1 MYFTP
6 FRQQG
11 NRGNKFYLKLAAAGL
26 AAAVL
31 IPHNASAE
39 EKDQDVIIIYKNKDG
54 KDKIKEES
62 SEIVHEFKSIP
73 AISASLTDK
82 DILQLK
88 KDPDVVSIEKDVT
101 LRITGE
107 VTKEIPFEESQWG
120 FQTVNPYA
128 ASFAEGI
135 DGTGVKIAVV
145 DSGIAP
151 HAELTIAGG
160 ISTVDYTSSYTDDNG
175 HGTHVAGIIGAKRNG
190 AGMVGVAPG
199 SLIYAVK
206 TINASGEG
214 NLQDLLEGLD
224 WAIQN
229 HMDIVNLSLGS
240 PAGSP
245 AMKSMIDK
253 ASDSGILV
261 VASAGND
268 SGPVNYPAKYE
279 SSIAVSS
286 IDQNKNLAPY
296 SSRGPEVDVTA
307 PGTGI
312 ASTYLNNKYALMSG
326 TSQAAPHAAGILA
339 LVKQKNPAMTQPQL
353 REELKKYT
361 EDLGPAGVDS
371 LYGYGLV
378 NYAVY
383 KEPAPQPPAPRT
395 DEVVPGTGDG
405 TENGTEAGP
414 GSGTEAGPGSGT
426 EAGAGSG
433 TESGTEAGPGS
444 GTENGTEAGN
454 GSGTESGTEAGTG
467 SGTENG
473 TEAGTGSGTE
483 NGTEAGAGSGTESG
497 TEAGTGSEPKNGKEN
512 GTGAEKPRGEAIADP
527 FKKKAE
533 AARLEMD
540 KKLSNGKDALKALPL
555 VNKEVQSARLT
566 GGKIDAGLA
575 AEALGKY
582 QAIADEFYREKQ
594 YANAEAAIRD
604 AAREL
609 TKKKAD
615 LDRTSDF
622 VKSNIKTS
630 KSMDIILKDL
640 KKHNLVVPQLA
651 AYRNEVKKAEIRKSK
666 RGSAFVNILHSI
678 RNRTN

>member
-1 MYFTP
+1 MYFNP

-11 NRGNKFYLKLAAAGL
+11 KRGNKFYLKLAAAGL

-39 EKDQDVIIIYKNKDG
+39 EKDQDVIIIYKNNDG

-120 FQTVNPYA
+120 FQAVNPYA

-339 LVKQKNPAMTQPQL
+339 LLKQKNPAMIQPQL

-361 EDLGPAGVDS
+361 EDLGPAGMDT

-383 KEPAPQPPAPRT
+383 EEPAPQPPAPSVPGT
-395 DEVVPGTGDG
+395 EGQEGEVPKASDEVVPGTGDG
-405 TENGTEAGP
+405 TENGTEAG
-414 GSGTEAGPGSGT
+414 T
-426 EAGAGSG
+426 
-433 TESGTEAGPGS
+433 
-444 GTENGTEAGN
+444 

-473 TEAGTGSGTE
+473 TEAGAGSGTEAGTGSGTE
-483 NGTEAGAGSGTESG
+483 NGTEAGPGSGTENG
-497 TEAGTGSEPKNGKEN
+497 TEAGTGSGTEAGPGSGPKNGKEN
-512 GTGAEKPRGEAIADP
+512 GTGAEKPKGEAIADP

-540 KKLSNGKDALKALPL
+540 KKLSNSKDALKALPL

>member
-1 MYFTP
+1 MYFNP

-54 KDKIKEES
+54 KNKIKEES

-88 KDPDVVSIEKDVT
+88 KDPDVISIEKDVT

-286 IDQNKNLAPY
+286 VDQNKNLASY

-383 KEPAPQPPAPRT
+383 KEPAPQPPAPTVPGT

-405 TENGTEAGP
+405 TENGTEAG
-414 GSGTEAGPGSGT
+414 T
-426 EAGAGSG
+426 GSG
-433 TESGTEAGPGS
+433 TESGP
-444 GTENGTEAGN
+444 
-454 GSGTESGTEAGTG
+454 
-467 SGTENG
+467 
-473 TEAGTGSGTE
+473 EAGTGSGTE

-497 TEAGTGSEPKNGKEN
+497 TEAGTGSGPKNGKEN
-512 GTGAEKPRGEAIADP
+512 GTGAEKPKGEAIADP

-566 GGKIDAGLA
+566 GGKIDAGLV